1 MKTLSS
7 FLNEARV
14 QHVRDLKFNDKDTET
29 RFTFAVTKK
38 GSKWRIDFCLIP
50 ITQFGHIVMSNNGD
64 IEDKS
69 GDVRRFMTIFDK
81 YITDFKLPKDLN
93 DGSAYTL
100 TRPNKP
106 NVADWKVEW
115 SINEYPDSTI
125 DTSPMGAGSIIE
137 K

>member
-1 MKTLSS
+1 MKTLTAY
-7 FLNEARV
+7 LNEARN
-14 QHVRDLKFNDKDTET
+14 QHVRDIQFDDKNTET

-38 GSKWRIDFCLIP
+38 GSNWRIDFCLVP
-50 ITQFGHIVMSNNGD
+50 ITQFGHIIMKNNGD
-64 IEDKS
+64 IEEQS
-69 GDVRRFMTIFDK
+69 GDVRRFMTIFND

-100 TRPNKP
+100 TRPSKKT
-106 NVADWKVEW
+106 ADWNVEW

-125 DTSPMGAGSIIE
+125 DTSATGAGRIIS